1 MGKTNA
7 QINVLCIGAGIEQLS
22 AIQIAKQMG
31 LNVTAIDGN
40 HDAIGL
46 RAADRGI
53 VMDLQNTTKIIKLA
67 KELNIKCVL
76 PVPLGAILT
85 TVGAVNDAL
94 GLKGISEAAAKVCTD
109 KLLTRKTLAEAG
121 LPTPK
126 CIESSD
132 EKSLINATENIGYP
146 VVVKPRYG
154 SGSQGVFVAR
164 DKVELLQWLPWH
176 LEQRQKCKEPDKS
189 LVESL
194 ILGKEV
200 GIDSVI
206 TNNVHSIILIRDKEV
221 TELPFRLP
229 YAYLSPTTLPKLMQQ
244 NINEILAKA
253 CMALSLE
260 NCILHADIIV
270 NNYGEIFILDIS
282 GRPSGFNISA
292 KMVSV
297 ATGVEI
303 IDKAIQMALGYP
315 ASFTGKSHQNGAVL
329 RMLAA
334 PKGRFLAIEGIVKTR
349 HIPGVV
355 DVESFLE
362 PGEMITERRTGTTG
376 YRNGYILTFGKT
388 REEADVIWHQAA
400 QKIKFYMECN

>member
-1 MGKTNA
+1 MNA
-7 QINVLCIGAGIEQLS
+7 QINVLCIGAGIEQLP

-31 LNVTAIDGN
+31 LKVTAIDSN
-40 HDAIGL
+40 PDAIGL
-46 RAADRGI
+46 RVADKGS
-53 VMDLQNTTKIIKLA
+53 VMDLRDSTKVIQLA

-94 GLKGISEAAAKVCTD
+94 GLKGISEAAAKACTD
-109 KLLTRKTLAEAG
+109 KLLTRKILAAEG

-132 EKSLINATENIGYP
+132 EKSLINAAENIGYP

-164 DKVELLQWLPWH
+164 DKAELFQWLPWH
-176 LEQRQKCKEPDKS
+176 FEQRQKCKESDKS

-200 GIDSVI
+200 GIDSVV
-206 TNNVHSIILIRDKEV
+206 TNHTHSIILIRDKEV

-229 YAYLSPTTLPKLMQQ
+229 YAYLSPTTLPKLIQQ
-244 NINEILAKA
+244 KINEILTKA
-253 CMALSLE
+253 CRTLRLK

-270 NNYGEIFILDIS
+270 NNSGEIFILDIS

-292 KMVSV
+292 KMVPA

-303 IDKAIQMALGYP
+303 IYTAIQMALGYP
-315 ASFTGKSHQNGAVL
+315 VSFTCKSHQNGAVL

-334 PKGRFLAIEGIVKTR
+334 PKGRFLAIEGIEKVR

-376 YRNGYILTFGKT
+376 YRNGYILTSGKT

-400 QKIKFYMECN
+400 QKIKFYMERN